1 MERTNRH
8 PRFPT
13 LALVVALVLP
23 LALTGCAP
31 MFFHPS
37 RIPIE
42 NPGLAGISREDV
54 FFPSSDGVKLHG
66 WVLRP
71 SGPVKGAL
79 LFLHGNAENLSTQVN
94 AVLWLVKEGYLVFAF
109 DYRGYGKS
117 EGTPDIPGVNR
128 DGIAALDQVF
138 RIGGVDAGRVA
149 VFGQSLGG
157 AVAVCAVA
165 NSPRKGDVKAL
176 ILDSAFAGYRRI
188 VRDRLTSLILTWP
201 LAYPASWTVEDRY
214 SPERWIRK
222 VGPIPVIVI
231 HGTRD
236 PVVPYDHGKRLY
248 ELANDP
254 KGFWTLEGGGHATAL
269 SNLEVRAQFLA
280 FLASV
285 LPPKKNSL
293 PLAEALP
300 QNRFH
305 SYFSSHTGRST

>member
-1 MERTNRH
+1 
-8 PRFPT
+8 
-13 LALVVALVLP
+13 
-23 LALTGCAP
+23 
-31 MFFHPS
+31 MFFHPT
-37 RIPIE
+37 RELIE
-42 NPGLAGISREDV
+42 KPELAGIPREDV
-54 FFPSSDGVKLHG
+54 FFPSTDGVKLHG

-71 SGPVKGAL
+71 SGQAKGTL
-79 LFLHGNAENLSTQVN
+79 LFLHGNAENLAAHIQ
-94 AVLWLVKEGYLVFAF
+94 AVLFLVKEGYQVFAF

-138 RIGGVDAGRVA
+138 RIRGVDAGKVA

-157 AVAVCAVA
+157 AIAVHSVA

-176 ILDSAFAGYRRI
+176 IVDGAFAGYRRI
-188 VRDRLTSLILTWP
+188 VRGRLTSLILTWP
-201 LAYPASWTVEDRY
+201 LAYPASWTVEDGY

-254 KGFWTLEGGGHATAL
+254 KGFWTIEGGGHVTAL
-269 SNLEVRAQFLA
+269 SNPEVRAQFLA
-280 FLASV
+280 FLAAAFS
-285 LPPKKNSL
+285 PK
-293 PLAEALP
+293 
-300 QNRFH
+300 
-305 SYFSSHTGRST
+305 

>member
-1 MERTNRH
+1 
-8 PRFPT
+8 
-13 LALVVALVLP
+13 
-23 LALTGCAP
+23 

-37 RIPIE
+37 RNPIE

-54 FFPSSDGVKLHG
+54 FFPSTDGVKLHG

-94 AVLWLVKEGYLVFAF
+94 AVLWLVKEGYIVFAF

-128 DGIAALDQVF
+128 DGIAALDQFF

-157 AVAVCAVA
+157 AVAVYAVA

-176 ILDSAFAGYRRI
+176 ILDSAFAGYRRV
-188 VRDRLTSLILTWP
+188 VRDKLAALIVTWP
-201 LAYPASWTVEDRY
+201 ISVPASWTVEDRY
-214 SPERWIRK
+214 SPERWIREI
-222 VGPIPVIVI
+222 GPIPVIVI

-280 FLASV
+280 FLVSV

-293 PLAEALP
+293 PLTKILL
-300 QNRFH
+300 QNRKSSRF
-305 SYFSSHTGRST
+305 SYFSRRST